1 MRVCAGVWACRGHW
15 VDGQGVWLVRARVG
29 VVGLWVDF
37 FGLELD
43 FWLAFGFLAHSGLVG
58 LRGRGVHVCVCLR
71 M

>member
-1 MRVCAGVWACRGHW
+1 M
-15 VDGQGVWLVRARVG
+15 RARVG

-37 FGLELD
+37 LGLELD

-58 LRGRGVHVCVCLR
+58 LRGRGVHVRVCLR